1 MNHQMREDQTSEWD
15 SRTVI
20 NNRPVICTK
29 CHDRD
34 VFCSRIP
41 SVDLIGVLRGEFGKE
56 RLPVNPL
63 DI

>member
-1 MNHQMREDQTSEWD
+1 MHEDQTSEWD
-15 SRTVI
+15 SRPGI
-20 NNRPVICTK
+20 NNRPVICPK
-29 CHDRD
+29 CCDRD

-41 SVDLIGVLRGEFGKE
+41 SVDVIGVLRGEFGKE